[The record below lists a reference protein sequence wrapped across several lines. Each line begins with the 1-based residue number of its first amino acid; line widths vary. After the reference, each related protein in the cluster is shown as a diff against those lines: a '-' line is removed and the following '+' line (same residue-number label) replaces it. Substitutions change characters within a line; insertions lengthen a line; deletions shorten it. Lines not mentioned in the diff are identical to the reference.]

1 LEFFYLFLFFFFWLE
16 IWFDGVLDRG
26 GMMTRYSFLASL
38 YFGYIP
44 PPFSFVVVHGKRMI
58 WEFSLHFYL
67 SAVFIRKAGTGH
79 FEASLGLFCKIG
91 GVDIDILT

>member
-1 LEFFYLFLFFFFWLE
+1 
-16 IWFDGVLDRG
+16 
-26 GMMTRYSFLASL
+26 MTRYSFLASL

-67 SAVFIRKAGTGH
+67 SAFFLSAKLVLGILRRVLVFFLARL
-79 FEASLGLFCKIG
+79 E
-91 GVDIDILT
+91 V

>member
-1 LEFFYLFLFFFFWLE
+1 LFVFFWLE

-58 WEFSLHFYL
+58 WEFSLLFYFPASL
-67 SAVFIRKAGTGH
+67 IRKAGTGH
-79 FEASLGLFCKIG
+79 FEASLGFFFSKIG

>member
-1 LEFFYLFLFFFFWLE
+1 LEFSSLFFFFFFWLE
-16 IWFDGVLDRG
+16 IWFDGVLGRG

-58 WEFSLHFYL
+58 WEFSLLFYF
-67 SAVFIRKAGTGH
+67 S
-79 FEASLGLFCKIG
+79 ASLIAKLVLG
-91 GVDIDILT
+91 ILRRVLVFFF